1 MLMFER
7 PIPGQSLTAEPRSQ
21 AFERPPEITDP
32 IEAIDAHIAN
42 LSKDGAMEDVL
53 YFLEFGIDLVTLVQG
68 ILRSAVMAGMHSV
81 DVSLII
87 APVLHEEMKELELE
101 AGVEVEEG
109 VDDNEEKNAVDYG
122 RDVSRAKNMM
132 KELREKEGEVVGI
145 GVSVMPVEVTA
156 TEVEEEEPTKEA
168 PKGLMARG

>member
-1 MLMFER
+1 MFNV
-7 PIPGQSLTAEPRSQ
+7 PIPGESLTVEPKSMPY
-21 AFERPPEITDP
+21 ERPPEISDP
-32 IEAIDAHIAN
+32 IEALDLHIN
-42 LSKDGAMEDVL
+42 NITRPDAMEDMFF
-53 YFLEFGIDLVTLVQG
+53 FLDSGLDLTSLVEG

-87 APVLHEEMKELELE
+87 APVLHEEIKALALE

>member
-68 ILRSAVMAGMHSV
+68 ILRSAVMEGIHSI

-87 APVLHEEMKELELE
+87 APVLHEYIKGFAEIAKIEYD
-101 AGVEVEEG
+101 EG
-109 VDDNEEKNAVDYG
+109 FEDAESKKVLAYK
-122 RDVSRAKNMM
+122 RDVARAKNMLKKL
-132 KELREKEGEVVGI
+132 KEEKNSETPAPEP
-145 GVSVMPVEVTA
+145 M
-156 TEVEEEEPTKEA
+156 EEPESDDQEQEPDKT
-168 PKGLMARG
+168 GLMARM

>member
-68 ILRSAVMAGMHSV
+68 ILRSAVMEGIHSI

-87 APVLHEEMKELELE
+87 APVLHEYIKGFAEIAKIEYD
-101 AGVEVEEG
+101 EG
-109 VDDNEEKNAVDYG
+109 FEDAEGKKVLAYK
-122 RDVSRAKNMM
+122 RDVARAKNMLKKL
-132 KELREKEGEVVGI
+132 KEEKNSETPAPEP
-145 GVSVMPVEVTA
+145 M
-156 TEVEEEEPTKEA
+156 EELESDDQEQEPDKT
-168 PKGLMARG
+168 GLMARM